1 MRKKLFYS
9 YVSLIIF
16 LSVIIGNFTIN
27 VWQKYYI
34 MDYTE
39 NIIDKCIILS
49 DLLSANY
56 DLNDEESLNTF
67 VKSYSNKLGLRLT
80 VVNSK
85 GEVMGDSVGD
95 KTRMENHLDR
105 TEVSAALNGKTGFQT
120 RESET
125 LKIKY
130 IYAAVPVYKDG
141 DIYALRL
148 SVPILKLSTIKSQVI
163 VYLTVGI
170 FFAAIIAFL
179 FAGLFSSKL
188 MQPLNE
194 LITSANEI
202 AKGNYDKNIS
212 ISRDDQIGTL
222 SESFNKMRKKL
233 KITVDQLE
241 KENLKLESVVNS
253 MINGVIALDNSN
265 NIILI
270 NSICYK
276 LLNIKEKDLAG
287 NNIYDVIRD
296 ENIYE
301 VLEYTVKNK
310 HHKVK
315 EFLYK
320 SPLEGNK
327 ILRIY
332 ANPIINEDMPNYMF
346 GTLLVFQDITQIRK
360 LEQLRS
366 DFVSNVTHELKT
378 PLTSIMGFTDT
389 LKSGAINDPEAAN
402 RFLDI
407 ISMESERLY
416 RLILDILSL
425 SEIETRESDV
435 NLVKES
441 IEDIILNACNI
452 LQPIAS
458 SKGLSLNIEIEKNLP
473 LFICNKDRISQVF
486 MNLIDNAIKYTE
498 NGSINVSCKKE
509 KNNLVVKVSDTGI
522 GIPQESLNRIFER
535 FYRVDKGRSR
545 KAGGTGLGL
554 SIVKHIVLLYDGS
567 IKVESKEGKGSCFTI
582 RLPIKTINKRINT

>member
-9 YVSLIIF
+9 YVLLIIF

-34 MDYTE
+34 KDYTE
-39 NIIDKCIILS
+39 NIIDKCKILS
-49 DLLSANY
+49 DILSENY
-56 DLNDEESLNTF
+56 NLEDEDSVNSF
-67 VKSYSNKLGLRLT
+67 AKNYSNKLGLRIT
-80 VVNSK
+80 IVNSL
-85 GEVMGDSVGD
+85 GEVEADSVGD
-95 KTRMENHLDR
+95 KNRMENHLNR
-105 TEVSAALNGKTGFQT
+105 KEIATALNGEVGSQT

-130 IYAAVPVYKDG
+130 IYAAVPVYLDG
-141 DIYALRL
+141 NIYALRL
-148 SVPILKLSTIKSQVI
+148 SAPILKLSTIKSQVI
-163 VYLTVGI
+163 VYLTIGI
-170 FFAAIIAFL
+170 IFAAIIAFL
-179 FAGLFSSKL
+179 FAGLFSNKL

-194 LITSANEI
+194 LIVSANEI
-202 AKGNYDKNIS
+202 SKGNYDKNIN
-212 ISRDDQIGTL
+212 ISRDDQIGIL

-241 KENLKLESVVNS
+241 KENLKLESIVNS
-253 MINGVIALDNSN
+253 MINGVIALDNNN

-276 LLNIKEKDLAG
+276 LLNIKDRNLAG
-287 NNIYDVIRD
+287 NNIYNVIRD

-301 VLEYTVKNK
+301 VLEHTIKYKV
-310 HHKVK
+310 HKVK
-315 EFLYK
+315 EFSYK

-407 ISMESERLY
+407 ISIESERLY

-435 NLVKES
+435 NLENGN
-441 IEDIILNACNI
+441 IEDIILNASNI
-452 LQPIAS
+452 LQPIAA
-458 SKGLSLNIEIEKNLP
+458 SKGLKLNVEIEEKLP
-473 LFICNKDRISQVF
+473 LFLCNKDRISQVF

-498 NGSINVSCKKE
+498 QGSINVTCKKE
-509 KNNLVVKVSDTGI
+509 KNKLVVKVSDTGI
-522 GIPQESLNRIFER
+522 GIPESSLNRIFER

-554 SIVKHIVLLYDGS
+554 SIVKHIVLLYRGS
-567 IKVESKEGKGSCFTI
+567 IRVESDEGKGSCFTI
-582 RLPIKTINKRINT
+582 KLPYKNK